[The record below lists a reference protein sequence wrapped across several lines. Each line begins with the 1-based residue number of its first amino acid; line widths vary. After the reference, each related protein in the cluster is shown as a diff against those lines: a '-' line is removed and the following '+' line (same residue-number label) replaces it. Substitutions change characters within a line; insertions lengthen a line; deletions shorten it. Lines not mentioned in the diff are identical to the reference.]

1 MSTLSRAF
9 VLVLLVILAGGGAVM
24 GIAARRINRVHD
36 IAAPPIVRATEPDE
50 IARGGRLFRTL
61 CLDCHAGPAV
71 AAGLRGSAR
80 DGAAAVAG
88 GVSPG
93 AAGADV
99 RVAAGARVA
108 NAPSFLGELWAP
120 NITGDPTAGV
130 GSWSDGDLA
139 RLLRNGVRRDG
150 RYAATM
156 PRFPRLADQDVA
168 AIIGF
173 MRSGDAVVAP
183 VATRVPPSKL
193 GVGGILALAYAAG
206 VDTSGPAHV
215 ASPPREPSA
224 DYGRY
229 LAAVIYGCID
239 CHTNGFGATDEK
251 LATPGLLAGG
261 LVLHGRDGAIV
272 YSRNLT
278 PDAETGLGAWSAED
292 LKRALREGTGRD
304 GHRLRDPMPRFG
316 TMDDLETQAIFAFLR
331 SVPPVHSSLPA
342 EPSSPAPRAGG

>member
-9 VLVLLVILAGGGAVM
+9 VLVVLVILAGGSAVM
-24 GIAARRINRVHD
+24 GIAARRINRVH
-36 IAAPPIVRATEPDE
+36 AVSAPPIVRAAAPYE

-61 CLDCHAGPAV
+61 CLDCHGGPDVRPGARSGATDAA
-71 AAGLRGSAR
+71 AAG
-80 DGAAAVAG
+80 AAVASG
-88 GVSPG
+88 D
-93 AAGADV
+93 A

-130 GSWSDGDLA
+130 GSWSDGELA
-139 RLLRNGVRRDG
+139 RLLRNGLRRDG

-156 PRFPRLADQDVA
+156 PRFPRLADEDVA

-173 MRSGDAVVAP
+173 MRSGDPLVAP
-183 VATRVPPSKL
+183 VATRVSPSRL

-206 VDTSGPAHV
+206 IDTSGPAHV
-215 ASPPREPSA
+215 AAPARGSTA

-251 LATPGLLAGG
+251 LVAPGLLAGG
-261 LVLHGRDGAIV
+261 LVLHGRDGAII

-278 PDAETGLGAWSAED
+278 PDGETGLGTWSVD
-292 LKRALREGTGRD
+292 DFGRALRQGTSPGGR
-304 GHRLRDPMPRFG
+304 RLRAPMPLFG
-316 TMDDLETQAIFAFLR
+316 TIDDLEAQAIFAFLR
-331 SVPPVHSSLPA
+331 SVPPVHSPLPS
-342 EPSSPAPRAGG
+342 EPPPAAPRAGG

>member
-9 VLVLLVILAGGGAVM
+9 VLVVLVLLAGGGAVM
-24 GIAARRINRVHD
+24 GIASRRINRVHD

-50 IARGGRLFRTL
+50 IARGGRLFHTL
-61 CLDCHAGPAV
+61 CLDCHAGPA
-71 AAGLRGSAR
+71 APAGMPGSAR
-80 DGAAAVAG
+80 DGAGPVAG
-88 GVSPG
+88 VGSP
-93 AAGADV
+93 AAGADA

-108 NAPSFLGELWAP
+108 NAPAFLGELWAP
-120 NITGDPTAGV
+120 NITRDPTAGV

-173 MRSGDAVVAP
+173 MRSGDPVVAP

-215 ASPPREPSA
+215 ASPPRGPSA

-229 LAAVIYGCID
+229 LAAVIYGCVD
-239 CHTNGFGATDEK
+239 CHTNGVGATDEK
-251 LATPGLLAGG
+251 LVTPGLLAGG

-292 LKRALREGTGRD
+292 LKHALREGTSRE
-304 GHRLRDPMPRFG
+304 GHRLREPMPRFG

-331 SVPPVHSSLPA
+331 SVPPVHSPLPA
-342 EPSSPAPRAGG
+342 EPPSSAPRAGG